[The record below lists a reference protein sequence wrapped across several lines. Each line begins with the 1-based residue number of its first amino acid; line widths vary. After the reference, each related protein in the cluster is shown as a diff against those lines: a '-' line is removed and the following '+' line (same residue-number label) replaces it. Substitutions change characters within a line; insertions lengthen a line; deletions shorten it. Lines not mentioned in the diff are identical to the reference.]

1 MVQRFRIASE
11 SGLRRL
17 SILPR
22 PVIVVGYL
30 LLFVLWTLLVSDTI
44 AIWQQRQVVVE
55 ERRLHAALMPPTPT
69 ATPQPT
75 PTATGTPQP
84 TAPVIAAVPVPATPT
99 ARPIAAVHPKT
110 GRSIAAWLPTSFD
123 AERARASF
131 DANKDILDEV
141 SPFWYTTRIENG
153 ALIPDIGARDRELV
167 AAARAADVLV
177 MPTIHNVMAP
187 EAIVPL
193 LRDPNRRKEHIAA
206 IMAEIRAYEYDGIDI
221 DYESLPA
228 NSREPYSAF
237 MQELSTALRAEGKLL
252 TVAVHAKTD
261 DWGGLGGFQD
271 WKLLGEICDRVRIM
285 TYDFH
290 WRGGGPGPI
299 APMNWV
305 AAVGEYARAVVP
317 AEKLQVGIP
326 FYGYNWGEGE
336 DAVAQTWTDIQRLI
350 EVYQPDVNLAARDSS
365 GPIEESWF
373 TYRRNGQRRTVW
385 FADHRS
391 LQAKLNL
398 VEQLDLA
405 GIAIWRLGNEDPQNW
420 EVVRKELVEN
430 PSVLQRVVNSY
441 LPDH

>member
-1 MVQRFRIASE
+1 MVQRLRIASE

-44 AIWQQRQVVVE
+44 QIWQQRQVVI
-55 ERRLHAALMPPTPT
+55 ERRRLEAAFFPPTSTPLPPTSTPT
-69 ATPQPT
+69 AQPT
-75 PTATGTPQP
+75 VAAAAQPAPAAPTP
-84 TAPVIAAVPVPATPT
+84 
-99 ARPIAAVHPKT
+99 RPISVVHPKT

-141 SPFWYTTRIENG
+141 SPFWYTTNIANG
-153 ALIPDIGARDRELV
+153 ALIPDIGARDRQLV
-167 AAARAADVLV
+167 EAAHAADVLV
-177 MPTIHNVMAP
+177 TPTIHNVMAP

-193 LRDPNRRKEHIAA
+193 LRDPARRKQHIDA
-206 IMAEIRAYEYDGIDI
+206 IMHEVRIYGYDGIDI

-228 NSREPYSAF
+228 SSREAYSTF
-237 MQELSTALRAEGKLL
+237 MQELSAALRAEGKLL

-261 DWGGLGGFQD
+261 DGGGLGGFQD

-299 APMNWV
+299 APMSWV
-305 AAVGEYARAVVP
+305 AAVGEYARSVVP
-317 AEKLQVGIP
+317 PEKIQIGIP

-350 EVYQPDVNLAARDSS
+350 DIYQPDVNLAARDSS

-420 EVVRKELVEN
+420 EVVRKQLVEN
-430 PSVLQRVVNSY
+430 PSVVQRVVNTY

>member
-1 MVQRFRIASE
+1 MVQRLKIASE

-30 LLFVLWTLLVSDTI
+30 LLFVLWALLVSDTL
-44 AIWQQRQVVVE
+44 AIWQQRQIVVE
-55 ERRLHAALMPPTPT
+55 ERRIEAAFMPPTPT
-69 ATPQPT
+69 APPPTAT
-75 PTATGTPQP
+75 PTAPPP
-84 TAPVIAAVPVPATPT
+84 TAAPALALDVPPATPT
-99 ARPIAAVHPKT
+99 QRPVASVHPKT

-131 DANKDILDEV
+131 EANKDILDEV
-141 SPFWYTTRIENG
+141 SPFWYTTNISTG
-153 ALIPDIGARDRELV
+153 ALIPDTGARDRDLV

-187 EAIVPL
+187 EAIVPM
-193 LRDPNRRKEHIAA
+193 LRDPARRARHVAA
-206 IMAEIRAYEYDGIDI
+206 IMDEVRTYEYDGIDI
-221 DYESLPA
+221 DYESLPDS
-228 NSREPYSAF
+228 SRDVYSAF
-237 MQELSTALRAEGKLL
+237 MQELSTALKAEDKLL
-252 TVAVHAKTD
+252 TVAVHAKTE

-271 WKLLGEICDRVRIM
+271 LKLLGQICDRVRIM
-285 TYDFH
+285 TYDYH

-299 APMNWV
+299 APINWV
-305 AAVGEYARAVVP
+305 AAVAEYARSVVP
-317 AEKLQVGIP
+317 AEKLQIGIP

-350 EVYQPDVNLAARDSS
+350 ELHQPDVNLAARDSS

-398 VEQLDLA
+398 VEQMDLA

-420 EVVRKELVEN
+420 DVMRKQLVEN